1 MLEAESY
8 QEFFKTVSMKNI
20 CKLIL
25 VFILPILFGCK
36 DELQRKEFLKT
47 AKIYLSEE
55 LKNNADY
62 KSLDSLRILKIDTLS
77 DKDEL
82 YLYICQLYRYKHH
95 LLSQSKSPKDLY
107 ELKYGTDDFD
117 SQMYEDYVKL
127 EYKSVKEKEAKFNVL
142 RDSIDFIKKQIKH
155 YEQILVK
162 KDSLNLCMYE
172 VEYSYQIT
180 NKNMITEK
188 GETYL
193 LFTKD
198 MKMIE
203 DKNLEIKNLHKFPF
217 IK

>member
-1 MLEAESY
+1 
-8 QEFFKTVSMKNI
+8 MKNI

-82 YLYICQLYRYKHH
+82 YLYICQLYRYKNY

-117 SQMYEDYVKL
+117 SQMYEDYVKS

-142 RDSIDFIKKQIKH
+142 RDSIDFIKKQIRH

-203 DKNLEIKNLHKFPF
+203 DKNLELKNLHKFPF

>member
-1 MLEAESY
+1 
-8 QEFFKTVSMKNI
+8 MKNI

-36 DELQRKEFLKT
+36 EELQRKEFLKT

-127 EYKSVKEKEAKFNVL
+127 EYKSVKEKEAKSSV
-142 RDSIDFIKKQIKH
+142 RS
-155 YEQILVK
+155 E
-162 KDSLNLCMYE
+162 E
-172 VEYSYQIT
+172 
-180 NKNMITEK
+180 
-188 GETYL
+188 
-193 LFTKD
+193 
-198 MKMIE
+198 
-203 DKNLEIKNLHKFPF
+203 
-217 IK
+217 

>member
-1 MLEAESY
+1 
-8 QEFFKTVSMKNI
+8 MKNI
-20 CKLIL
+20 YKLIL

-36 DELQRKEFLKT
+36 DEQKLQRKEFLKI
-47 AKIYLSEE
+47 AKIYFSEE
-55 LKNNADY
+55 FKKDADF

-82 YLYICQLYRYKHH
+82 YLYICQLYRYKNH

-107 ELKYGTDDFD
+107 ELKYGTDDFG
-117 SQMYEDYVKL
+117 SQMYEDYVNML
-127 EYKSVKEKEAKFNVL
+127 EYKSVKEEEEAKFNVL
-142 RDSIDFIKKQIKH
+142 RDSIDIIKKQIKH

-172 VEYSYQIT
+172 VQYIHQTT
-180 NKNMITEK
+180 NKNMTTQK
-188 GETYL
+188 GVTDL

-198 MKMIE
+198 MKIIE
-203 DKNLEIKNLHKFPF
+203 NKYLEIKNLQKFPF

>member
-1 MLEAESY
+1 
-8 QEFFKTVSMKNI
+8 MKNI

-82 YLYICQLYRYKHH
+82 YLYICQLYRYKNH

-127 EYKSVKEKEAKFNVL
+127 EYKSVKKKEAKFNVL

>member
-1 MLEAESY
+1 
-8 QEFFKTVSMKNI
+8 MKNI

-36 DELQRKEFLKT
+36 DEQKLQRKEFLKT
-47 AKIYLSEE
+47 AKIYFSEE

-82 YLYICQLYRYKHH
+82 YVYICQLYRYKNH
-95 LLSQSKSPKDLY
+95 LLSKSPKDLY
-107 ELKYGTDDFD
+107 ELKYGTDDFG
-117 SQMYEDYVKL
+117 SQMYEDYVNKL

-142 RDSIDFIKKQIKH
+142 RDSIDIIKKQIKH

-172 VEYSYQIT
+172 VEYIYQTT
-180 NKNMITEK
+180 NKNMITGK
-188 GETYL
+188 GVTYL

-198 MKMIE
+198 MKIIE
-203 DKNLEIKNLHKFPF
+203 NKYQDITEYKNLQKKFPF

>member
-1 MLEAESY
+1 
-8 QEFFKTVSMKNI
+8 MKNI

-82 YLYICQLYRYKHH
+82 YLYICQLYRYKNH

-162 KDSLNLCMYE
+162 KDSLNLCMFE

>member
-1 MLEAESY
+1 
-8 QEFFKTVSMKNI
+8 MKNI
-20 CKLIL
+20 YKLIL

-36 DELQRKEFLKT
+36 NEQKLQRNVFLKT
-47 AKIYLSEE
+47 AKIYFSEKF
-55 LKNNADY
+55 KNDADY

-82 YLYICQLYRYKHH
+82 YMFICQLYRYKNH
-95 LLSQSKSPKDLY
+95 LLLQSKSPKELTDLNY
-107 ELKYGTDDFD
+107 LTENFGSK
-117 SQMYEDYVKL
+117 MYEDDVNKL
-127 EYKSVKEKEAKFNVL
+127 EYDSVKEKVL
-142 RDSIDFIKKQIKH
+142 RDSIDIIDKQLKH

-172 VEYSYQIT
+172 VQYSYQLT

-188 GETYL
+188 GVTYL

-198 MKMIE
+198 MKINKYQDITE
-203 DKNLEIKNLHKFPF
+203 YKKFQKKFPF

>member
-1 MLEAESY
+1 
-8 QEFFKTVSMKNI
+8 MKNI

-25 VFILPILFGCK
+25 VLILPILFGCK
-36 DELQRKEFLKT
+36 DEQKLQRKEFLKT
-47 AKIYLSEE
+47 AKIYFSEE

-82 YLYICQLYRYKHH
+82 YIYICQLYRYKNH
-95 LLSQSKSPKDLY
+95 LLLQSKSPKELTD
-107 ELKYGTDDFD
+107 LKYLTENFG
-117 SQMYEDYVKL
+117 SKMYEDDVNKL
-127 EYKSVKEKEAKFNVL
+127 EYDSVKEKVL
-142 RDSIDFIKKQIKH
+142 RDSIDIIDKQLKH

-172 VEYSYQIT
+172 VEYFYQIT

-188 GETYL
+188 GVTDL
-193 LFTKD
+193 IFTKD
-198 MKMIE
+198 MKIYENKYPVMTE
-203 DKNLEIKNLHKFPF
+203 YKNLQKKFPF

>member
-1 MLEAESY
+1 
-8 QEFFKTVSMKNI
+8 MKNI

-82 YLYICQLYRYKHH
+82 YLYICQLYRYKNH

-117 SQMYEDYVKL
+117 SQMYEDYVKS
-127 EYKSVKEKEAKFNVL
+127 EYKSAKEKEAKFNVL

>member
-1 MLEAESY
+1 
-8 QEFFKTVSMKNI
+8 MKNI

-82 YLYICQLYRYKHH
+82 YLYICQLYRYKNH

-117 SQMYEDYVKL
+117 SQMYEDYVKS
-127 EYKSVKEKEAKFNVL
+127 EYKSAKEKEAKFNVL

-203 DKNLEIKNLHKFPF
+203 DKNLEIKNLHKFP
-217 IK
+217 

>member
-1 MLEAESY
+1 
-8 QEFFKTVSMKNI
+8 MKNI

-107 ELKYGTDDFD
+107 ELKYGTDDFG

>member
-1 MLEAESY
+1 
-8 QEFFKTVSMKNI
+8 MKNI

-47 AKIYLSEE
+47 AKIYLSEK

>member
-1 MLEAESY
+1 
-8 QEFFKTVSMKNI
+8 MKNI

>member
-1 MLEAESY
+1 
-8 QEFFKTVSMKNI
+8 MKNI

-36 DELQRKEFLKT
+36 DEQKLQRKEFLKT
-47 AKIYLSEE
+47 AKIYFSEE

-82 YLYICQLYRYKHH
+82 YVYICQLYRYKNH
-95 LLSQSKSPKDLY
+95 LILQSKSPKELT
-107 ELKYGTDDFD
+107 ELKYLTDNFG
-117 SQMYEDYVKL
+117 SKMYEHEVNKL
-127 EYKSVKEKEAKFNVL
+127 EYDSVKEKVL
-142 RDSIDFIKKQIKH
+142 RHSIDIIDKQIKH

-172 VEYSYQIT
+172 VQYSYQLT

-188 GETYL
+188 GATYL

-198 MKMIE
+198 MKIIE
-203 DKNLEIKNLHKFPF
+203 NNYQYITEYKNLQKKFPF

>member
-1 MLEAESY
+1 
-8 QEFFKTVSMKNI
+8 MKNI

-47 AKIYLSEE
+47 AKIYLSKE

-82 YLYICQLYRYKHH
+82 YLYICQLYRYKNH

-180 NKNMITEK
+180 NKNMITKK

>member
-1 MLEAESY
+1 
-8 QEFFKTVSMKNI
+8 MKNI

-82 YLYICQLYRYKHH
+82 YLYICQLYRYKNH

-117 SQMYEDYVKL
+117 SQMYEDYVKS

-142 RDSIDFIKKQIKH
+142 RDSIDFIKKQIRH

-180 NKNMITEK
+180 NKNMITKK

>member
-1 MLEAESY
+1 
-8 QEFFKTVSMKNI
+8 MKNI

-25 VFILPILFGCK
+25 VSILPILFGCK
-36 DELQRKEFLKT
+36 DEQKLQRKEFLKA
-47 AKIYLSEE
+47 AKIYFSEK
-55 LKNNADY
+55 LKNDADY

-82 YLYICQLYRYKHH
+82 YMFICQLYRYKNH
-95 LLSQSKSPKDLY
+95 LLLQSKSPKELTD
-107 ELKYGTDDFD
+107 LKYLTENFG
-117 SQMYEDYVKL
+117 SKMYEADVNKL
-127 EYKSVKEKEAKFNVL
+127 EYDSVKEKVL
-142 RDSIDFIKKQIKH
+142 RDSIDIIDKQLKH

-162 KDSLNLCMYE
+162 KDSLNLCMYQ
-172 VEYSYQIT
+172 VQYSYQLT

-198 MKMIE
+198 MKLNKYQDITE
-203 DKNLEIKNLHKFPF
+203 YKKFQKKFPF

>member
-1 MLEAESY
+1 
-8 QEFFKTVSMKNI
+8 MKNI
-20 CKLIL
+20 YKLIL

-36 DELQRKEFLKT
+36 DEQKLQRKVFLKT
-47 AKIYLSEE
+47 AKIYFSEKF
-55 LKNNADY
+55 KNDADY

-82 YLYICQLYRYKHH
+82 YMFICQLYRNKNH
-95 LLSQSKSPKDLY
+95 LLLQSKSPKELTD
-107 ELKYGTDDFD
+107 LKYLTENFG
-117 SQMYEDYVKL
+117 SKMYEDDVNKL
-127 EYKSVKEKEAKFNVL
+127 EYDSIKEKVL
-142 RDSIDFIKKQIKH
+142 RDSIDIIDKQLKH

-172 VEYSYQIT
+172 VQYSYQLT

-188 GETYL
+188 GVTYL

-198 MKMIE
+198 MKINKYQDITE
-203 DKNLEIKNLHKFPF
+203 YKKFQKKFPF

>member
-1 MLEAESY
+1 
-8 QEFFKTVSMKNI
+8 MKNI

-25 VFILPILFGCK
+25 VSILPILFGCK
-36 DELQRKEFLKT
+36 DEQKLQRKEFLKA
-47 AKIYLSEE
+47 AKIYFSEK
-55 LKNNADY
+55 LKNDADY

-82 YLYICQLYRYKHH
+82 YMFICQLYRYKNH
-95 LLSQSKSPKDLY
+95 LLLQSKSPKELTD
-107 ELKYGTDDFD
+107 LKYLTENFG
-117 SQMYEDYVKL
+117 SKMYEADVNKL
-127 EYKSVKEKEAKFNVL
+127 EYDSVKEKVL
-142 RDSIDFIKKQIKH
+142 RDSIDIIDKQLKY

-162 KDSLNLCMYE
+162 KDSLNLCMYQ
-172 VEYSYQIT
+172 VQYSYQLT

-198 MKMIE
+198 MKLNKYQDITE
-203 DKNLEIKNLHKFPF
+203 YKKFQKKFPF

>member
-1 MLEAESY
+1 
-8 QEFFKTVSMKNI
+8 MKNI

-36 DELQRKEFLKT
+36 DEKKLQRKEFLKT
-47 AKIYLSEE
+47 AKIYFSEE

-82 YLYICQLYRYKHH
+82 YLYICQLYRYKNH
-95 LLSQSKSPKDLY
+95 LLSQSKSPKDLN
-107 ELKYGTDDFD
+107 ELKYGTDDFG
-117 SQMYEDYVKL
+117 SQMHEDYVNKL
-127 EYKSVKEKEAKFNVL
+127 EYKSVKENNVL

-172 VEYSYQIT
+172 VEYIYQIT

-188 GETYL
+188 GVTYL

-198 MKMIE
+198 MKIIE
-203 DKNLEIKNLHKFPF
+203 NKYLEIKNLQKFPF

>member
-1 MLEAESY
+1 
-8 QEFFKTVSMKNI
+8 MKNI

-82 YLYICQLYRYKHH
+82 YLYICQLYRYKNH

>member
-1 MLEAESY
+1 
-8 QEFFKTVSMKNI
+8 MKNI

-36 DELQRKEFLKT
+36 DEKKIQRKEFLKT
-47 AKIYLSEE
+47 AKIYFSEE
-55 LKNNADY
+55 LKKNADY
-62 KSLDSLRILKIDTLS
+62 KSLDSLRILRIDTLS

-82 YLYICQLYRYKHH
+82 YVYICQLYRYKNH

-107 ELKYGTDDFD
+107 ELKYGTDDFG
-117 SQMYEDYVKL
+117 SQMYEDYVNKL

-142 RDSIDFIKKQIKH
+142 RDSIDIIKKQIKH
-155 YEQILVK
+155 YEQLLVK

-172 VEYSYQIT
+172 VEYFYQIT

-188 GETYL
+188 GVIDL
-193 LFTKD
+193 IFTKD
-198 MKMIE
+198 MKIYENKYQVMTE
-203 DKNLEIKNLHKFPF
+203 YKNLEKKFPF